1 MVTTHGRTNVM
12 VTTHERTNVM
22 VTTHERTN
30 VMVTML
36 ERTNAVV
43 TMLERTNAVV
53 TMPGRTN
60 ESASGFAKMVGMRT
74 GHVTNAVPR
83 SDSVTL
89 TVGFC
94 YSARSGSTES
104 RLTAIC
110 SISVNARKT
119 SEPTICH
126 GTTGRELEPRLA
138 TVAKSLPRA
147 NPAKGCARPDAPSGG

>member
-30 VMVTML
+30 VMVTTH
-36 ERTNAVV
+36 ERTNVMV
-43 TMLERTNAVV
+43 L
-53 TMPGRTN
+53 G
-60 ESASGFAKMVGMRT
+60 SAKMVGMRT
-74 GHVTNAVPR
+74 ARVTSAVPR

-89 TVGFC
+89 TVGYC
-94 YSARSGSTES
+94 YSARNGSTES